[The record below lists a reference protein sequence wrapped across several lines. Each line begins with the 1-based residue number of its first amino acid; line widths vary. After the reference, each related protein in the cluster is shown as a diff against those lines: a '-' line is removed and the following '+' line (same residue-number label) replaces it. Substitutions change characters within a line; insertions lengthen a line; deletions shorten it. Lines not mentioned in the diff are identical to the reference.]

1 MEYHPGKKEGIV
13 QGGGKGCE
21 TLLTCKFTQLFGIVK
36 NSSLTNV
43 DRCVS
48 GWEATAAAGQGGGLI
63 SGPFAEEAQDRKQLF
78 NES

>member
-1 MEYHPGKKEGIV
+1 M
-13 QGGGKGCE
+13 
-21 TLLTCKFTQLFGIVK
+21 K

-48 GWEATAAAGQGGGLI
+48 GWEATAAAGQGRGLV

-78 NES
+78 NESQQAFKIGGAVVERRAEIH